1 MKKILCFLGGLLLLC
16 GCNVNTHSVANYAN
30 SFSEAN
36 RNTITM
42 FHDKSMAY
50 DQDLINY
57 NLMMLT
63 FSEVEILNDYS
74 SDVKEF
80 IEHDNNMR
88 LIILKDTSFVFDA
101 DYEETDETLLNEDD
115 LVFMLDN
122 GATNIYVYYNGYIKI
137 IDQTSDGINRYFYH
151 TNTDGFNDNI
161 NKVITDIEQYYQL
174 YSEL

>member
-1 MKKILCFLGGLLLLC
+1 MKKMLYFLTCLLLLC
-16 GCNVNTHSVANYAN
+16 GCNVNTDSVGNYAT

-36 RNTITM
+36 RNAITM
-42 FHDKSMAY
+42 FHDKSMTY

-57 NLMMLT
+57 NLMKLS
-63 FSEVEILNDYS
+63 FSDVEILNDYS
-74 SDVKEF
+74 SDVKKI
-80 IEHDNNMR
+80 IEQDNDMR

-122 GATNIYVYYNGYIKI
+122 GVTKIYVYFNGYIKI
-137 IDQTSDGINRYFYH
+137 IDQTSDGSNRYFYH

-161 NKVITDIEQYYQL
+161 NKVITDIVEYYQF